1 MNHERIIDDELFKD
15 FGLELDATEEEVEE
29 TESEEEIEVEETIE
43 DISEDESEEAEENLE
58 ESSEADDQSEE
69 DTESTPKAV
78 QAERAKYKKR
88 VEAERLE
95 KEKALAE
102 LKEEREKALKYKMF
116 ADQMSST
123 TGKDFDSLFDQ
134 VKEIEI
140 EKLVAQGT
148 PEEVAKEFV
157 ELKLSKTS
165 LQNSM
170 KAQSEDV
177 EKAKSDKEI
186 ATLIESNRL
195 LSGIKDHRDEVVK
208 FSKEKGLTIEQ
219 AYRALYSQEIDKAY
233 RVAVKDE
240 AKFKQKP
247 SSAPKVSIGSGNGP
261 IKTQTKSLLTKEQRQ
276 VYAEAGYNLSE
287 MENIVKAR
295 DIDEYRKLKKK

>member
-1 MNHERIIDDELFKD
+1 MADERIIDDELFKE
-15 FGLELDATEEEVEE
+15 FGLELNEEEVEE
-29 TESEEEIEVEETIE
+29 TETENEIEETEEVTEEETG
-43 DISEDESEEAEENLE
+43 ENSE
-58 ESSEADDQSEE
+58 ESSEEESEE
-69 DTESTPKAV
+69 EEENTPKAV

-88 VEAERLE
+88 LEAERLE

-102 LKEEREKALKYKMF
+102 LKEEREQASKYKMF

-148 PEEVAKEFV
+148 PEDVAKEFV
-157 ELKLSKTS
+157 ELKLSKSS
-165 LQNSM
+165 LQSSM
-170 KAQSEDV
+170 KAQSEEV
-177 EKAKSDKEI
+177 EKSKADKEI

-195 LSGIKDHRDEVVK
+195 LFGIKEHKDEVVK

-219 AYRALYSQEIDKAY
+219 AYRALYSSEIDKAY
-233 RVAVKDE
+233 QTAVKDE
-240 AKFKQKP
+240 NKFKQKT
-247 SSAPKVSIGSGNGP
+247 STAPKVSVGSGNGP

-276 VYAEAGYNLSE
+276 LYAEGGLDLKE
-287 MENIVKAR
+287 MENIMKSR